1 MFGRLIAPKLKGVL
15 RKIGQAAGLWPEGPG
30 KVRLKVRTN
39 RRVKVLSGR
48 EHWPFVAEGNCVV
61 ERRGGEQPEAKD
73 QSINK
78 TMLNSIR
85 PDALAS
91 PPFLWRSQDR
101 KPSRNGGATIPRP
114 IPGESSEQNDRSAEG
129 GWR

>member
-1 MFGRLIAPKLKGVL
+1 
-15 RKIGQAAGLWPEGPG
+15 
-30 KVRLKVRTN
+30 VRLKVRTAVGWKSPSD
-39 RRVKVLSGR
+39 RSTGLY
-48 EHWPFVAEGNCVV
+48 VAEGNCAV
-61 ERRGGEQPEAKD
+61 EGRGGEQPEAND

-91 PPFLWRSQDR
+91 PHLYGEAKNGNRPKKGEGKIRDR
-101 KPSRNGGATIPRP
+101 TA
-114 IPGESSEQNDRSAEG
+114 GEHSEQQERNAWG

>member
-1 MFGRLIAPKLKGVL
+1 MVL
-15 RKIGQAAGLWPEGPG
+15 CPEGTG
-30 KVRLKVRTN
+30 QVRLKVRTK

-48 EHWPFVAEGNCVV
+48 NTGLSVAEGNCVV
-61 ERRGGEQPEAKD
+61 EMRGGEQPEAKD
-73 QSINK
+73 QSINT

-101 KPSRNGGATIPRP
+101 KASRNGGATIPRP
-114 IPGESSEQNDRSAEG
+114 IPGKSSEQNDRNASG